1 MNTFMKE
8 AIKEAIDG
16 ISNGHGG
23 PFGAV
28 VVSNGIIVG
37 RGHNLVIS
45 TNDPTSHGEIV
56 AIREASKFLSRFDL
70 SDCELYTT
78 CEPCP
83 MCYGAIHWARIKK
96 VYYGCTKDDARR
108 LGFDDELLSQILK
121 RDDSLSST
129 QLIQIDREECYQ
141 VFLEYEKDENKIIY

>member
-56 AIREASKFLSRFDL
+56 AIREASKFLNRFDL

-96 VYYGCTKDDARR
+96 VYFGCTKDDARR

-121 RDDSLSST
+121 RDDNLSYI
-129 QLIQIDREECYQ
+129 QLIQVDREECYQ

>member
-28 VVSNGIIVG
+28 VVNNGIIVG
-37 RGHNLVIS
+37 RGHNLVFY

-56 AIREASKFLSRFDL
+56 AIREASKFLNRFDL

-96 VYYGCTKDDARR
+96 VYFGCTKDDARR

-121 RDDSLSST
+121 RDDNLSYI
-129 QLIQIDREECYQ
+129 QLIQVDREECYQ

>member
-28 VVSNGIIVG
+28 VVNNGIIVG
-37 RGHNLVIS
+37 RGHNLVIY

-56 AIREASKFLSRFDL
+56 AIREASKFLNRFDL

-96 VYYGCTKDDARR
+96 VYFGCTKDDARR

-121 RDDSLSST
+121 RDDNLSYI
-129 QLIQIDREECYQ
+129 QLIQVDREECYQ